1 MIWLL
6 VPVFIWT
13 IALLIM
19 GLPQLVYNMV
29 QRLKRELSKD
39 AKLAKRTNPD
49 ESIYKRIEVGML
61 EIAQNRILY
70 LISSIIGVVLIALG
84 TVAFCAILLL

>member
-6 VPVFIWT
+6 VPIFIWT

-29 QRLKRELSKD
+29 QKLKMELSKD

-49 ESIYKRIEVGML
+49 ESIYKRIEVGIL
-61 EIAQNRILY
+61 EIADNRILY
-70 LISSIIGVVLIALG
+70 LISSIIGLVLIAFG
-84 TVAFCAILLL
+84 TVALCVVLFI